1 MHMTIRNGRAG
12 RLVAA
17 LSVWVLM
24 GPGPAAA
31 FDYYLLALSW
41 SPSWCATEGA
51 DGDAEQCEPERDL
64 GFMMHGLW
72 PQNEDGWPEDCHSS
86 FRDPSRAETAAMA
99 DVMGSG
105 GLAWHQWKK
114 HGRCS
119 GLSPEDY
126 FATSRLAFQLVSLPD
141 VATRMSGDA
150 VEAAFVAANPGTPGD
165 GVVATCRDGLL
176 REVRVCLTRELAP
189 RHCGADVLRSACRS
203 GGAISLP
210 SPP

>member
-1 MHMTIRNGRAG
+1 MSVTLRRSCAA
-12 RLVAA
+12 RLLAS
-17 LSVWVLM
+17 LSLLILTM
-24 GPGPAAA
+24 ARPAAA

-41 SPSWCATEGA
+41 SPSWCASEGS
-51 DGDAEQCEPERDL
+51 DGDAEQCSPERDL

-72 PQNEDGWPEDCHSS
+72 PQNEDGWPENCNSS
-86 FRDPSRAETAAMA
+86 FRDPSRALTAAMA

-126 FATSRLAFQLVSLPD
+126 FALSRLAFQLMTLPD
-141 VATRMSGDA
+141 LAERMSGDA
-150 VEAAFVAANPGTPGD
+150 VEAAFVAANDGTPAD
-165 GVVATCRDGLL
+165 GIVATCRDGLL
-176 REVRVCLTRELAP
+176 REVRICLTRELAP
-189 RHCGADVLRSACRS
+189 RGCGADVLRSACRA
-203 GGAISLP
+203 GDVFLP